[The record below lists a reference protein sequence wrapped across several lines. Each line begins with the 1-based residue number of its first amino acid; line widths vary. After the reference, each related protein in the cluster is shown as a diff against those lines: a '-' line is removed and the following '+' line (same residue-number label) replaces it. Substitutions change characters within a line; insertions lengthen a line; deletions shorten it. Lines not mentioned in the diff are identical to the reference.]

1 MRTNGSITPE
11 SLALLQRMRFVR
23 KFANLTLAQIAKEAN
38 MRVAT
43 VTNQFSGYYNLD
55 IRVVLAVVRLS
66 PNVSAEY
73 ILRGQ
78 GDVLC
83 HDRDELSDISKRL
96 SALEQAVGARARTR
110 I

>member
-1 MRTNGSITPE
+1 MKKAELSPE
-11 SLALLQRMRFVR
+11 CQALLKRMRFVR
-23 KFANLTLAQIAKEAN
+23 KYNNLTLAQIAHEAG

-43 VTNQFSGYYNLD
+43 ITNQFSGYYNFD

-83 HDRDELSDISKRL
+83 HDQDELSDINKRL
-96 SALEQAVGARARTR
+96 SALELAVEARARTR